1 MGCAKMLRIIDAL
14 TGVFASSAEEPGAH
28 APSVRRVPARSVAPP
43 RTRAIR
49 VEIPTWDASSV
60 VDDEGM
66 EREALELVATVE
78 EGELDQERH
87 ADDVAPELLDQPERR
102 GHRAARGEQVIDGE
116 YALPRLD
123 RVLVDGQRVAPG
135 LELVLDLDGLA
146 RELAELPHGDET
158 RAQLVGERPA
168 EDEPT
173 RLDGDHDVHA
183 LLLIAARE
191 HVDHV
196 AERRTV
202 LEKGG
207 DVLEEDPL
215 GWEVP
220 DVTDLRPEVG
230 DVHRAPILRAPC
242 RSAQDGRRAT
252 APTCPR
258 DTQWTAIRQVTDE
271 RLTRAAAQP
280 TNFLAPMPRGVL
292 RGTQL
297 ASFESEAS
305 FDTRHP
311 CCSRSKSTGSSDSP
325 WSSSRPTGRSAEPAR
340 SSVYTGRSTGLPA
353 SGRVG
358 SSSTTGCPA
367 PRRFSAGGR
376 ESSRTRPTTVA
387 SRIASSRHTPT
398 GSRTRSGAPSRRSA
412 SSPRRRRGSRSRRR
426 APASSTPDASPAR
439 RLPHR
444 PTATPLTRAVRSRP
458 ASRRAAGA
466 RRRDATGRPPAT
478 LRS

>member
-14 TGVFASSAEEPGAH
+14 TGVFASSAEAPGAH

-49 VEIPTWDASSV
+49 VEIPTCDASSV

-66 EREALELVATVE
+66 EREALELVAAVE

-123 RVLVDGQRVAPG
+123 RVLVDGERVAPV

-146 RELAELPHGDET
+146 RELTELPHGDET

-168 EDEPT
+168 EDEPA

-196 AERRTV
+196 VERRTV

-242 RSAQDGRRAT
+242 RSAQDAASHQNLGYRAGGRTSEVTVTDSGPKEETVTRASLREYAAVQRERYLTATRGEKGALLDEVVAVTGLHRKAAIRLLRRPPRASTARSRAGRPRIYGPAVAT
-252 APTCPR
+252 AVEVLWQATGHIGPHRLHPFVP
-258 DTQWTAIRQVTDE
+258 DLLD
-271 RLTRAAAQP
+271 RLTRDGEL
-280 TNFLAPMPRGVL
+280 TLAPEVDKLVRHDSPATLGRLLAPARQTRPPRG
-292 RGTQL
+292 
-297 ASFESEAS
+297 ASSCPRA
-305 FDTRHP
+305 RR
-311 CCSRSKSTGSSDSP
+311 CA
-325 WSSSRPTGRSAEPAR
+325 RPPVDPRRPG
-340 SSVYTGRSTGLPA
+340 
-353 SGRVG
+353 
-358 SSSTTGCPA
+358 PA
-367 PRRFSAGGR
+367 PSAGGYR
-376 ESSRTRPTTVA
+376 DRGPRPGIV
-387 SRIASSRHTPT
+387 
-398 GSRTRSGAPSRRSA
+398 
-412 SSPRRRRGSRSRRR
+412 SRRR
-426 APASSTPDASPAR
+426 VGDGFGSPD
-439 RLPHR
+439 L
-444 PTATPLTRAVRSRP
+444 
-458 ASRRAAGA
+458 
-466 RRRDATGRPPAT
+466 
-478 LRS
+478 

>member
-14 TGVFASSAEEPGAH
+14 TGVFASSAEAPGAH
-28 APSVRRVPARSVAPP
+28 APTVRRVPARSVAPP
-43 RTRAIR
+43 CTRAIR
-49 VEIPTWDASSV
+49 VEIPTCDASSV

-66 EREALELVATVE
+66 EREALELVAAVE

-123 RVLVDGQRVAPG
+123 RVLVDGERVAPV

-158 RAQLVGERPA
+158 RAQLAGERPT
-168 EDEPT
+168 EDQPA
-173 RLDGDHDVHA
+173 RPDGDHDVHA

-196 AERRTV
+196 VERRTV

-242 RSAQDGRRAT
+242 RSAQDG
-252 APTCPR
+252 
-258 DTQWTAIRQVTDE
+258 
-271 RLTRAAAQP
+271 AA
-280 TNFLAPMPRGVL
+280 
-292 RGTQL
+292 
-297 ASFESEAS
+297 
-305 FDTRHP
+305 
-311 CCSRSKSTGSSDSP
+311 
-325 WSSSRPTGRSAEPAR
+325 
-340 SSVYTGRSTGLPA
+340 
-353 SGRVG
+353 
-358 SSSTTGCPA
+358 
-367 PRRFSAGGR
+367 
-376 ESSRTRPTTVA
+376 
-387 SRIASSRHTPT
+387 
-398 GSRTRSGAPSRRSA
+398 
-412 SSPRRRRGSRSRRR
+412 RRRQRARVTPNGRPSVRSPTSVRR
-426 APASSTPDASPAR
+426 AP
-439 RLPHR
+439 RLNPR
-444 PTATPLTRAVRSRP
+444 IS
-458 ASRRAAGA
+458 
-466 RRRDATGRPPAT
+466 
-478 LRS
+478 

>member
-14 TGVFASSAEEPGAH
+14 TGVFASSAEAPGAH

-49 VEIPTWDASSV
+49 VEVPTCDASSV

-66 EREALELVATVE
+66 ERKGPELVATVE

-87 ADDVAPELLDQPERR
+87 ADDVPPELLDQAERR
-102 GHRAARGEQVIDGE
+102 GHRAARGEQVVDGE
-116 YALPRLD
+116 HALPRLD
-123 RVLVDGQRVAPG
+123 RVLVDGERVAPV

-146 RELAELPHGDET
+146 RELAELPYGDET

-168 EDEPT
+168 EDEPA
-173 RLDGDHDVHA
+173 RLDGDDDVHA

-196 AERRTV
+196 AERGTV

-215 GWEVP
+215 GREVL

-230 DVHRAPILRAPC
+230 DVHRAPIVRAPC
-242 RSAQDGRRAT
+242 RSAQGATQRRRRACVTPDGRPSVRSPTSARRA
-252 APTCPR
+252 P
-258 DTQWTAIRQVTDE
+258 
-271 RLTRAAAQP
+271 AAQP

-297 ASFESEAS
+297 ASFESEAG

-311 CCSRSKSTGSSDSP
+311 CCSRSKSTGSSHSP
-325 WSSSRPTGRSAEPAR
+325 WSSSRPIGRSADPAR
-340 SSVYTGRSTGLPA
+340 SSVCTGRSTGLPA
-353 SGRVG
+353 SGHSG
-358 SSSTTGCPA
+358 SSSTTG
-367 PRRFSAGGR
+367 
-376 ESSRTRPTTVA
+376 
-387 SRIASSRHTPT
+387 
-398 GSRTRSGAPSRRSA
+398 
-412 SSPRRRRGSRSRRR
+412 
-426 APASSTPDASPAR
+426 
-439 RLPHR
+439 
-444 PTATPLTRAVRSRP
+444 
-458 ASRRAAGA
+458 
-466 RRRDATGRPPAT
+466 
-478 LRS
+478 

>member
-14 TGVFASSAEEPGAH
+14 TGVFASSAEAPGAH

-49 VEIPTWDASSV
+49 VEIPTCDASSV
-60 VDDEGM
+60 LDDEGM
-66 EREALELVATVE
+66 EREALELVAAVE

-116 YALPRLD
+116 YALRRLD
-123 RVLVDGQRVAPG
+123 RVLVDGERVAPV

-158 RAQLVGERPA
+158 RAQLVGERPT
-168 EDEPT
+168 EDEPA

-196 AERRTV
+196 VERRTV

-242 RSAQDGRRAT
+242 RSAQDA
-252 APTCPR
+252 A
-258 DTQWTAIRQVTDE
+258 RQ
-271 RLTRAAAQP
+271 
-280 TNFLAPMPRGVL
+280 
-292 RGTQL
+292 
-297 ASFESEAS
+297 
-305 FDTRHP
+305 
-311 CCSRSKSTGSSDSP
+311 
-325 WSSSRPTGRSAEPAR
+325 
-340 SSVYTGRSTGLPA
+340 
-353 SGRVG
+353 
-358 SSSTTGCPA
+358 
-367 PRRFSAGGR
+367 
-376 ESSRTRPTTVA
+376 
-387 SRIASSRHTPT
+387 
-398 GSRTRSGAPSRRSA
+398 
-412 SSPRRRRGSRSRRR
+412 RRR
-426 APASSTPDASPAR
+426 ARVTPNGRPSVRSPTSVRRAPPLNPRISSRRCHVVVCLALNLLRSRVTQVSTPDTHPATAASP
-439 RLPHR
+439 
-444 PTATPLTRAVRSRP
+444 P
-458 ASRRAAGA
+458 A
-466 RRRDATGRPPAT
+466 
-478 LRS
+478 